1 MGGCLSGPYFLA
13 FSGLFR
19 SGTPYVLCLAPIIEE
34 LNPVPIKTDRPPR
47 ETNHAGAPRRVGVE
61 LEFAAVTARDA
72 AALVQKSFGGTVT
85 AIDEHRYDILR
96 TELGDFRS
104 ELDSQFL
111 HRTAAGD
118 EPPTGLQM
126 LMANFQ
132 DAFHGVL
139 GDIGSAI
146 IPCEIVCPPIQIGD
160 LHRLDDL
167 LAELR
172 RVGAHGTDMSP
183 LYAFG
188 AQLNPDIAEK
198 SAEWIVSV
206 LKAYLLLSDWLRAI
220 ISLNLTRRVLSFADP
235 FPPDYVLRVTDP
247 EYQPNMETLIDDYLI
262 YNPTRNRELDMLPL
276 FAWIDEERV
285 RDAVADKRINPR
297 PTFHY
302 RLPDARVDRPD
313 WTVTTEWNRWCVVE
327 RLSARPEKLAAM
339 AQAYWENQGRLIPR
353 DWAIMSSEWIALP

>member
-1 MGGCLSGPYFLA
+1 MTGVPDSV
-13 FSGLFR
+13 
-19 SGTPYVLCLAPIIEE
+19 TPKIA
-34 LNPVPIKTDRPPR
+34 KPPR
-47 ETNHAGAPRRVGVE
+47 ATNHTGALRRVGVE

-72 AALVQKSFGGTVT
+72 AALVQKTFGGTIEAVD
-85 AIDEHRYDILR
+85 AHRFDITG

-111 HRTAAGD
+111 HRAEAD
-118 EPPTGLQM
+118 APEPSGLQM
-126 LMANFQ
+126 LLANFQ
-132 DAFHGVL
+132 DAFQGVL

-146 IPCEIVCPPIQIGD
+146 IPCEIVCPPIEIGD
-160 LHRLDDL
+160 VPRLDSL

-198 SAEWIVSV
+198 SAEWIGSV
-206 LKAYLLLSDWLRAI
+206 LKAYLLASDWLRAI
-220 ISLNLTRRVLSFADP
+220 IAVNLTRRVLAFADP
-235 FPPDYVLRVTDP
+235 FPPDYVLRVIDP
-247 EYQPNMETLIDDYLI
+247 DYRPDMDTLIDDYLI

-276 FAWIDEERV
+276 FAWIDEDRV
-285 RDAVADKRINPR
+285 RTAIVDKRIKTR

-302 RLPDARVDRPD
+302 RLPDARIDRPD

-327 RLSARPEKLAAM
+327 RLAEQPDTLAAM
-339 AQAYWENQGRLIPR
+339 ARAYAENQERLIPR
-353 DWAIMSSEWIALP
+353 DWAIISSEWIALS